1 VKLTGYRIDIKSPE
15 GVQPEISAEDAGI
28 QEVQEFIESDSEVTI
43 NEGVSTEDE
52 RTDDL
57 ERMNDPRVDEDKQ

>member
-1 VKLTGYRIDIKSPE
+1 
-15 GVQPEISAEDAGI
+15 
-28 QEVQEFIESDSEVTI
+28 VQEFIESDSEVTI